1 MGFSIFTEWH
11 HTNFRN
17 FSSSAK
23 EAPYS
28 LDSLPFRPEPNSQPQ
43 ATTNLLSV
51 FMDLP
56 GLWGWCLYHYG
67 GVCEKP
73 MELIRC
79 EYFLI
84 EAPEEFYA
92 PSVCLY
98 ICSKRKQPARPV
110 WEPHPL
116 LNQALCLANS
126 HFAFKKLRLHIKRK
140 RTVVESDASCFISAP
155 SYTPKGPAAGLG
167 QIPLWSTRY
176 D

>member
-1 MGFSIFTEWH
+1 
-11 HTNFRN
+11 
-17 FSSSAK
+17 
-23 EAPYS
+23 
-28 LDSLPFRPEPNSQPQ
+28 
-43 ATTNLLSV
+43 
-51 FMDLP
+51 MDLP
-56 GLWGWCLYHYG
+56 GLLGLVSISLW

-73 MELIRC
+73 MELICC

-98 ICSKRKQPARPV
+98 ICSKRKQPARSL

-140 RTVVESDASCFISAP
+140 RTVAESNASCFISAP
-155 SYTPKGPAAGLG
+155 SYTPKGPAAWPWEDTSVVHSVWLSIGTPESMRMGGTLPQG
-167 QIPLWSTRY
+167 APALVPVGWVHGGDQVITLELSCF
-176 D
+176 